1 MPPAKSR
8 KVLPSTSV
16 RVAPVA
22 LSTKIGTTSVLAR
35 ATTASLRAIQSREIG
50 PGISVRIRI
59 ECSTCVSCVLERGRA
74 PFDRHREPRARSP
87 SHRTIRSGARGVDHG
102 RLERHRPC
110 DRRGSRR
117 RRPRHLDRVARSRA
131 GRARGRPPDRAST
144 SADPTTASDVV
155 ASHVGRHGRLDVLVN
170 AAGVAHSERVGET
183 SIAAFDAQVALNLR
197 ATVAV
202 CTAALPELR
211 ANRGL
216 IVNVASILGLHGDPA
231 LAVYSATKHAI
242 VGYSR
247 SLGEA
252 LRNDGVRVTALCPG
266 YVATPFTEDAAAARA
281 AGRDGAAGR
290 LRARRAD
297 AARAEPADVRPRAR
311 ARPARE
317 HRPAPD
323 AVD

>member
-102 RLERHRPC
+102 RLEWHRPC

-131 GRARGRPPDRAST
+131 GRARGRPPDRRRPFRPDDRLRRRRVARGTTRPAATSSSTRRGSHTPSASARPRSRPSTRRSRST
-144 SADPTTASDVV
+144 SAPRS
-155 ASHVGRHGRLDVLVN
+155 
-170 AAGVAHSERVGET
+170 
-183 SIAAFDAQVALNLR
+183 
-197 ATVAV
+197 
-202 CTAALPELR
+202 P
-211 ANRGL
+211 
-216 IVNVASILGLHGDPA
+216 
-231 LAVYSATKHAI
+231 SA
-242 VGYSR
+242 R
-247 SLGEA
+247 
-252 LRNDGVRVTALCPG
+252 RRCPSC
-266 YVATPFTEDAAAARA
+266 ARA
-281 AGRDGAAGR
+281 AG
-290 LRARRAD
+290 
-297 AARAEPADVRPRAR
+297 
-311 ARPARE
+311 
-317 HRPAPD
+317 
-323 AVD
+323 